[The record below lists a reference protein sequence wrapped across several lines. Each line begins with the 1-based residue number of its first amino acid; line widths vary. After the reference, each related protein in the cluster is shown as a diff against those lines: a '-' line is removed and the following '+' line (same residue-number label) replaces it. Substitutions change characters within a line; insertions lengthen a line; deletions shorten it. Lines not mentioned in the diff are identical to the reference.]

1 MKKKWTVGEI
11 QSLSIVTGDPFHYT
25 GKWEKRFDPG
35 MQAAKADWPM
45 MQFLQNRK
53 SNVII
58 HRSAKCKSCL
68 ISCFVYLN
76 HCSICLIRYE
86 QGQHQK
92 FVNRRWTPQ
101 QGVSK
106 SFINE
111 HYWQEQE

>member
-53 SNVII
+53 SNVNAMV
-58 HRSAKCKSCL
+58 STK
-68 ISCFVYLN
+68 
-76 HCSICLIRYE
+76 
-86 QGQHQK
+86 K
-92 FVNRRWTPQ
+92 FPPKFLDPDF
-101 QGVSK
+101 SK
-106 SFINE
+106 VLSSYSLFS
-111 HYWQEQE
+111 